1 MLLVNGSMQI
11 IFEGIDFI
19 SSLMI
24 KYEINHKIMMLE
36 YNIDREKMLIF
47 SLYNQA
53 YRIFY

>member
-19 SSLMI
+19 NSLMI